1 MTRTT
6 PEEKKGN
13 GKGRGRPAAP
23 VVDETVSTTAKTK
36 AQPRY
41 ESGQEAFMRIATGRV
56 NGILEKLST
65 LAKLSSG
72 RTRYGYSD
80 ADVEF
85 IRKTLVEAVNA
96 GCDRLLN
103 KPVKGNFSFR
113 RSTDAGA

>member
-6 PEEKKGN
+6 PEEKMGN
-13 GKGRGRPAAP
+13 SKGRGRPAAP
-23 VVDETVSTTAKTK
+23 VVDETVSKAKTQP
-36 AQPRY
+36 QPRY

-113 RSTDAGA
+113 RSPDASA